1 MNEEDLKEE
10 EINPE
15 EGLDEVIKKQ
25 DEELTEKY
33 KEQQNPQDPNTL
45 ENLLRG
51 KEAESIIDEVV
62 GPDEDEQETTYQI
75 NRQNQ
80 QQFRNLDPNRFK
92 KQLESL
98 PEITIQDLSELA
110 IDAKMAMEA
119 AKKTPGGPY
128 IKTGAALGSVALR
141 RLFPKVNYAG
151 IIDNVFES
159 RFFKNKEPITVYA
172 LGKKNR
178 GNPNWRPNLK
188 QYGYFPDTK
197 DAVSQFGEDA
207 VKEFMEKARLHRVA
221 RNKLGKKELMKD
233 FNETLSLT
241 RDDGT
246 EEIAMIVKR
255 KSIANKLDPTDSANY
270 HVRTLSQIM
279 KQMRVETGWLT
290 QQLPEVKGM
299 QIIRS
304 KLNQLGTKY
313 SDDLVLAKLMEYGDE
328 AYLEHMIAKDQYSW
342 LWDRVESKLRKG
354 AYPWVKAPERNHV
367 DNLRLLVSRPYKTL
381 KDQTEGRIK
390 KFNIGKDNKDK
401 FIVNIED
408 PMTNPFAKDNPL
420 HKSNPGNILIQTAKP
435 SDKAPTTIGI
445 IGDYLQDFYG
455 KDFMKNYDGNKL
467 LAIFENMTPNE
478 KELYKLYKPKT
489 VTTAGKR
496 GSFQKVETATA
507 YRKRIFN
514 ERINLILKEKGKFTT
529 EEIQKEVFKDLLDF
543 YELFS
548 AKAQFVRRP
557 AYVDDIME
565 RSAKKVVDFP
575 FDNYAHQE
583 FYSQKRKAML
593 DLYTDI
599 DAYETG
605 KAPRMTKKDYENL
618 WNQIT
623 EVGAMNYNFKQ
634 DINDFSKNFLR
645 IIGKYE

>member
-1 MNEEDLKEE
+1 MNEE
-10 EINPE
+10 
-15 EGLDEVIKKQ
+15 V
-25 DEELTEKY
+25 
-33 KEQQNPQDPNTL
+33 DPM
-45 ENLLRG
+45 
-51 KEAESIIDEVV
+51 SIIDEVI
-62 GPDEDEQETTYQI
+62 GPDEEEQEAAYQL
-75 NRQNQ
+75 NRKKLNQ
-80 QQFRNLDPNRFK
+80 SRFTDPNRFK

-98 PEITIQDLSELA
+98 PEITMQDVSELA

-128 IKTGAALGSVALR
+128 IKAGAALGSVAMR
-141 RLFPKVNYAG
+141 RLGGKY
-151 IIDNVFES
+151 IDDIVDKAFSSN
-159 RFFKNKEPITVYA
+159 FFKNKEPITVYA

-207 VKEFMEKARLHRVA
+207 VNEFMEKARLHRVG

-255 KSIANKLDPTDSANY
+255 KKIGNKLDPTDSSNY
-270 HVRTLSQIM
+270 HVRTLSQVM

-290 QQLPEVKGM
+290 QQLPEVKAM

-342 LWDRVESKLRKG
+342 LWDRVEAKLKKG
-354 AYPWVKAPERNHV
+354 ETRPYPWVQAPERNHV

-390 KFNIGKDNKDK
+390 KFNIGKQNKDK
-401 FIVNIED
+401 YIVNIED

-435 SDKAPTTIGI
+435 SDAAPTTIGI

-455 KDFMKNYDGNKL
+455 KDFMKNYNGNQL
-467 LAIFENMTPNE
+467 LTIFEQMSPAD
-478 KELYKLYKPKT
+478 KQLYKLYKPK
-489 VTTAGKR
+489 VIGKN
-496 GSFQKVETATA
+496 VETATA

-514 ERINLILKEKGKFTT
+514 ERIDLILKEKGKFTT
-529 EEIQKEVFKDLLDF
+529 EEIQEEVFKDLVDF
-543 YELFS
+543 YELF
-548 AKAQFVRRP
+548 AGKAAFVRRP
-557 AYVDDIME
+557 QYVTDVIE
-565 RSAKKVVDFP
+565 RMNPKQIDMP
-575 FDNYAHQE
+575 FDRRKFNE
-583 FYSQKRKAML
+583 FYSQKRKAQA
-593 DLYTDI
+593 DI
-599 DAYETG
+599 YETIEAYESG
-605 KAPRMTKKDYENL
+605 KAPRMTKKDYENA
-618 WNQIT
+618 WKQINQIS
-623 EVGAMNYNFKQ
+623 ALDYNFKA
-634 DINDFSKNFLR
+634 DINDFGTKLIN
-645 IIGKYE
+645 IIGKYD